1 MWITIKEQL
10 INLNHISSIKWD
22 ERGDNLYLYLYRAK
36 PHHLDNKFTFEWY
49 IDKYNPEVT
58 EEINHVSY
66 IISNVTNTLKPIF
79 NHDLADNGP
88 VDDSKWKKS
97 TPLNETVNP
106 NAEFIGE

>member
-1 MWITIKEQL
+1 M
-10 INLNHISSIKWD
+10 
-22 ERGDNLYLYLYRAK
+22 
-36 PHHLDNKFTFEWY
+36 
-49 IDKYNPEVT
+49 T

-106 NAEFIGE
+106 NSEFIGE